1 MRRQEHNSRTRK
13 QRRRGS
19 AAVEL
24 VMATAVMVPVAG
36 ALFFLG
42 IRISATL
49 FQVTS
54 ATVGWSFL

>member
-1 MRRQEHNSRTRK
+1 MRFSNSNCRRQSAH
-13 QRRRGS
+13 RRGS
-19 AAVEL
+19 AAIEV
-24 VMATAVMVPVAG
+24 VMATAVMVPVVG

-42 IRISATL
+42 IRIAAEL

>member
-1 MRRQEHNSRTRK
+1 MRLSNPTLQRRTVH
-13 QRRRGS
+13 RRGS
-19 AAVEL
+19 AAIEV
-24 VMATAVMVPVAG
+24 VMATAIMVPVAG

-42 IRISATL
+42 IRIAAEL